1 MGPHLAGL
9 GFMKSVCVFCGSNP
23 GQDPVYAAGARAM
36 GAEIAK
42 RGLTLVYGGG
52 AVGLMGIVANAALDA
67 GGEVHGVIPKAL
79 RDKEIGHIGLT
90 RLEVVDTMHTRKA
103 RMAELSA
110 GFIAMPGGIGT
121 FEELFE
127 IWTWGQLGIHAK
139 PLALLN
145 VAGFYDPLAV
155 FLDRT
160 VEEGFLKPNHRAMVM
175 TDTEPA
181 TLLDRMESY
190 VPAATHKWIEKE
202 QA

>member
-1 MGPHLAGL
+1 MSL
-9 GFMKSVCVFCGSNP
+9 KSVCVFCGASP
-23 GQDPVYAAGARAM
+23 GARPIYHEAAAQL
-36 GAEIAK
+36 GSHIAE

-52 AVGLMGIVANAALDA
+52 AVGLMGIVANAAMEA

-79 RDKEIGHIGLT
+79 KDKEVGHVGLT

-103 RMAELSA
+103 RMAELSD
-110 GFIAMPGGIGT
+110 GFIALPGGIGT

-139 PLALLN
+139 PLGLLN
-145 VAGFYDPLAV
+145 VAGFYDPLAI

-160 VEEGFLKPNHRAMVM
+160 VEAGFLKQNHRAMAM

-181 TLLDRMESY
+181 TLLDRMQNY
-190 VPAATHKWIEKE
+190 VPAATYKWIEKE
-202 QA
+202 QV